1 MDMRQD
7 QDASRDWSY
16 SKGGDEPL
24 WTPPHMPRGQRF
36 AGRGRLLGLALTLGI
51 GLLLIVGG
59 GTFIF
64 MTSNSDPNELDEDEL
79 NRLMASRTSLSSS
92 TDSATLDT
100 PSSPRSASASQPTS
114 STLSVFSDPP
124 DATVLIDYDSVGV
137 TPLREYALMPGVY
150 ILSVTDGPDVR
161 LDTVIVVKES
171 GPRRSVAIDLRPGE
185 DAAAVA
191 AERLT
196 RRDEPSAPPDNE
208 RQPPAERS
216 ERLPVADNTSQ
227 EARLPQQDRRGTQDG
242 SRSEEEDRTTRRTPL
257 AQRSAARQNDSANYG
272 VMSISSEPSG
282 AEVRVDGRTV
292 GVTPLQLQRVRIGER
307 TVTLHL
313 ENHET
318 VTTTVDI
325 RPRQT
330 ASVQETLNRA
340 VGEVTILVRPW
351 GTIFIDGKLHGRDLD
366 VQYVTLLSAGMHRIT
381 VFHPAFQEHEQVV
394 DVRPNGS
401 HQIIIDLTA
410 EARATSNRQ

>member
-1 MDMRQD
+1 MRQD
-7 QDASRDWSY
+7 QDVRRDWSY

-36 AGRGRLLGLALTLGI
+36 AGRGRLVALVLTLGI

-59 GTFIF
+59 GTFMF
-64 MTSNSDPNELDEDEL
+64 MTSNSNPHELDEEEL
-79 NRLMASRTSLSSS
+79 NRLMASRASLSGSA
-92 TDSATLDT
+92 DSATSDA
-100 PSSPRSASASQPTS
+100 SSTSRSASSAP

-124 DATVLIDYDSVGV
+124 NATVLIDYDSVGI
-137 TPLREYALMPGVY
+137 TPLREHALLPGVY
-150 ILSVTDGPDVR
+150 ILSVNDGPDVR

-171 GPRRSVAIDLRPGE
+171 GPLRTIAIDLRPDE
-185 DAAAVA
+185 DAASLAD
-191 AERLT
+191 ERPAQS
-196 RRDEPSAPPDNE
+196 DEQSAPPDND
-208 RQPPAERS
+208 RRPPAERT

-227 EARLPQQDRRGTQDG
+227 DAPPLQQATSGNQDARRSEQEPRAPQQTAG
-242 SRSEEEDRTTRRTPL
+242 RSV
-257 AQRSAARQNDSANYG
+257 ARQNGSANYG
-272 VMSISSEPSG
+272 VMSISSAPSG

-292 GVTPLQLQRVRIGER
+292 GVTPLQLPRVRIGER

-318 VTTTVDI
+318 VTTTVDV

-340 VGEVTILVRPW
+340 VGEITIRVKPW
-351 GTIFIDGKLHGRDLD
+351 GTIFIDGRLHGRDLD
-366 VQYVTLLSAGMHRIT
+366 VQYVTQLPAGTHRIT

-394 DVRPNGS
+394 DVQPNGS
-401 HQIIIDLTA
+401 HQITIDLTT